1 MQTATIV
8 RRLSLT
14 GPLGP
19 HIVAG
24 ATKGQSMQGLKR
36 TYQRAAGLLVATLIA
51 VTGCATVPDT
61 ERRQVLLLSPQD
73 EVRLGLEAFDQV
85 RDELDLIES
94 GPEKER
100 VERIGERIVAAAS
113 NRLRDRGFDSLEWE
127 FHVVE
132 DDQVNAFV
140 LPAGKIVFYTGL
152 LDLAADD
159 DEVAAVMGHEVAH
172 VVARHAGERISQN
185 VLIQMGLGAAAVAL
199 SDPQSPRGQAT
210 MAALGLGA
218 QVGVQ
223 LPFSRIHEA
232 EADEI
237 GLFMMAE
244 AGYDPRAAVSFW
256 DRMDEMAG
264 DRPPTFLSTHPGP
277 EQRRDKL
284 ESLMPRALAIYEQQ
298 S

>member
-1 MQTATIV
+1 
-8 RRLSLT
+8 
-14 GPLGP
+14 
-19 HIVAG
+19 
-24 ATKGQSMQGLKR
+24 MQGLKR